1 LLLWLT
7 ESPVVRLLSFF
18 RLSQF
23 AVMLLDHIGSFQQL
37 VKSPLVENWF
47 VLFVGHVFLRTC
59 GRLRRQVTRSPESKP
74 ILVQFL
80 HPEIYLRSW
89 PSCGRPST
97 SVPAHSYERQP
108 HGIQEVRE
116 DRRVEL
122 GE

>member
-1 LLLWLT
+1 LLWLT

-59 GRLRRQVTRSPESKP
+59 GRLAKTGDPLPGVQAYFSAIPPPGNLFAELAFLRKAEHFCASP
-74 ILVQFL
+74 
-80 HPEIYLRSW
+80 
-89 PSCGRPST
+89 
-97 SVPAHSYERQP
+97 
-108 HGIQEVRE
+108 
-116 DRRVEL
+116 
-122 GE
+122 